1 MKKIDRLGWAAGV
14 SFRVC
19 GLHLGV
25 RVNDPGLMDQVVERL
40 PPGWKPAESPYVEM
54 LFSLLG
60 GGGGPRANVRRF
72 NLAYFDAT
80 RLARTT
86 DLAEAL
92 EALEQ
97 GMDFYV
103 SSQAR
108 RRVFVRAGVVAFG
121 RKAILIPGQRNS
133 GKTTLVAE
141 LVRQGATYYSD
152 EHAVLDAQGR
162 VHPYARPLS
171 VYSPMGV
178 RGRMA
183 ITDLGGVA
191 GVKPLPVGLVVESEY
206 RAGRKW
212 RAQELSPGN
221 GVLAL
226 LANTVSAR
234 REPQTTL
241 ATLQQVLS
249 GARFLRSV
257 RGEARETASAILR
270 ELNADESLSR
280 TSNKLAE

>member
-1 MKKIDRLGWAAGV
+1 MQKIDRLGWAAGL
-14 SFRVC
+14 SFRVY
-19 GLHLGV
+19 GLRLGV
-25 RVNDPGLMDQVVERL
+25 RVNDPDLMPEMIERL
-40 PPGWKPAESPYVEM
+40 PPGWKAAESPYVEM
-54 LFSLLG
+54 LFSLLVG
-60 GGGGPRANVRRF
+60 GAGSRANVRRF
-72 NLAYFDAT
+72 NLTYFDAI

-86 DLAEAL
+86 DLSEAL

-97 GMDFYV
+97 GIDFYV
-103 SSQAR
+103 SAQAR

-121 RKAILIPGQRNS
+121 RKAILIPGQRNT

-141 LVRQGATYYSD
+141 LVKQGATYYSD

-171 VYSPMGV
+171 VYSVAGV
-178 RGRMA
+178 RGRMPVS
-183 ITDLGGVA
+183 DLGGVA

-206 RAGRKW
+206 RAGKKW
-212 RAQELSPGN
+212 RVQELSPGN

-234 REPQTTL
+234 REPQATL

-249 GARFLRSV
+249 GARFLKGV
-257 RGEARETASAILR
+257 RGEAKETASAIIS
-270 ELNADESLSR
+270 ELNSA
-280 TSNKLAE
+280 

>member
-1 MKKIDRLGWAAGV
+1 MKKIDRLGWAAGI

-19 GLHLGV
+19 GLRLGV
-25 RVNDPGLMDQVVERL
+25 RVNDPGLLDQVIERL
-40 PPGWKPAESPYVEM
+40 PPGWKAAESPYVDM

-60 GGGGPRANVRRF
+60 GGANPRANVRRF
-72 NLAYFDAT
+72 NLVYLDAT

-97 GMDFYV
+97 GLDFYV
-103 SSQAR
+103 SVQAR

-141 LVRQGATYYSD
+141 LVRQGGTYYSD

-162 VHPYARPLS
+162 VYPYARPLG
-171 VYSPMGV
+171 VNSPAGV
-178 RGRMA
+178 RGRMPVA
-183 ITDLGGVA
+183 DLGGVA

-206 RAGRKW
+206 RAGKKW

-234 REPQTTL
+234 REPEATL
-241 ATLQQVLS
+241 ATLQQALS
-249 GARFLRSV
+249 GARFLKGV
-257 RGEARETASAILR
+257 RGEAKETASAIIN
-270 ELNADESLSR
+270 ELNPPMKNEI
-280 TSNKLAE
+280 